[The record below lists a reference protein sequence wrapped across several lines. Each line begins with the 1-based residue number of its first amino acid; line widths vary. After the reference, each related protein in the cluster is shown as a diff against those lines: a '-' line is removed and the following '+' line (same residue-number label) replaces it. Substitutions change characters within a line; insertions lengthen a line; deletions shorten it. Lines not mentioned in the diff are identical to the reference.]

1 MSWDLKFYEPIPLP
15 RRKPLVTLR
24 DAAIY
29 ITSLPEPERGAEHWR
44 PAATLLRLIGENGGC
59 VVFARLAVMYGLRK
73 GVQPEP
79 PAPDPSKKTKRWGQ
93 RKRQSPD
100 PLGS

>member
-1 MSWDLKFYEPIPLP
+1 MAVFLAQRAGSDFQAWRDQ
-15 RRKPLVTLR
+15 RDWTARKY
-24 DAAIY
+24 AALY

-73 GVQPEP
+73 GVQPAPPEP
-79 PAPDPSKKTKRWGQ
+79 HPS
-93 RKRQSPD
+93 
-100 PLGS
+100 